1 MVYSKAMPTDLEK
14 LARFLGT
21 KTAKT
26 DLLDQID
33 LLSTEL
39 LTRMPYA
46 VKDLA
51 KNYSDTYGAL
61 TALNYE
67 SDTQV
72 DQTTLDKLRGL
83 ADELEE
89 VLITIPARTE
99 GNPSICEWVLENVS
113 PTAVVKYDKEDAN
126 LTDGVKMAYHGWYK
140 DYSLEKLIKE
150 KLYV

>member
-1 MVYSKAMPTDLEK
+1 MPTDLEK
-14 LARFLGT
+14 LARYLGT

-39 LTRMPYA
+39 LTHTSYT

-51 KNYSDTYGAL
+51 KSYSNTHGAL

-67 SDTQV
+67 SGTQV
-72 DQTTLDKLRGL
+72 NQTTLDKLRSL
-83 ADELEE
+83 TNELEE
-89 VLITIPARTE
+89 VSITIPAETE
-99 GNPSICEWVLENVS
+99 NNPSICEWVLENVS
-113 PTAVVKYDKEDAN
+113 STAIIKYDKEDAN